1 MTCAEKW
8 EIGISTISAIATLL
22 AIIVAL
28 WQTRYANKKK
38 IKLSVTIKARISQ
51 DAITLQFEKKAS
63 ILLSVFVVNIGNRKV
78 VLTDW
83 GFQFDKINAL
93 QIVNINEK
101 VFPCE
106 LEIECAKEL
115 QTDLLSVRKA
125 LIQNK
130 DQIKNKKKKLIVYV
144 TDSTG
149 RRYYVRMPHTIKY
162 YSSLKEENL
171 SLEI

>member
-83 GFQFDKINAL
+83 
-93 QIVNINEK
+93 
-101 VFPCE
+101 
-106 LEIECAKEL
+106 
-115 QTDLLSVRKA
+115 
-125 LIQNK
+125 
-130 DQIKNKKKKLIVYV
+130 
-144 TDSTG
+144 
-149 RRYYVRMPHTIKY
+149 
-162 YSSLKEENL
+162 
-171 SLEI
+171 